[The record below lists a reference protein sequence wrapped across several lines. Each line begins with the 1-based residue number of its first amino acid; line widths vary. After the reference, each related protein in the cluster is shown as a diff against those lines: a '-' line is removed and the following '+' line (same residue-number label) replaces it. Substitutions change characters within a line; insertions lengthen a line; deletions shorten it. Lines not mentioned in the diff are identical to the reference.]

1 MRERGSRDYPAP
13 GLAYYP
19 PEIIYKVYINMF
31 KWCKKI
37 SIHEY
42 HDILFPLS
50 IGQITNNYV
59 LGFFLCLL
67 LITMSLWGPAP
78 HF

>member
-1 MRERGSRDYPAP
+1 
-13 GLAYYP
+13 
-19 PEIIYKVYINMF
+19 MF

-42 HDILFPLS
+42 IVSVS

-67 LITMSLWGPAP
+67 LITMPLWGPTP